1 MSPALIILALLK
13 TSVALTVL
21 AVGFKATWSDTIFLF
36 RRPNLLGRA
45 IIAMNVLMPIL
56 ALCMVTKLDLDP
68 AVKIAL
74 AALSV
79 SPVPPVF
86 PKRTVKMSGTETYS
100 VGLQVAISLLAI
112 ILVPLSM
119 NIFQSA
125 LGLSV
130 RMGPLAVAKLVFTTI
145 MIPLLAGIAF
155 RGLMPFAAQKLA
167 KPTDRVASALLLV
180 SVLPIVFASARDMWQ
195 LVGNWTLLT
204 LTAFAFAGLII
215 GYFLAGPDPE
225 HRSVLSL
232 ATSTRHPGLA
242 IAIAH
247 GNFPNQKLALAAIG
261 LYIVIAGV
269 VAALPF
275 PRKAADG
282 SSGTGKRAV
291 A

>member
-21 AVGFKATWSDTIFLF
+21 AVGFKATWSDTVFLF
-36 RRPNLLGRA
+36 QRPRLLGRA
-45 IIAMNVLMPIL
+45 IVAMNVLMPLL
-56 ALCMVTKLDLDP
+56 ALFMVTKLSLDP

-79 SPVPPVF
+79 SPVPPIF
-86 PKRTVKMSGTETYS
+86 PKKTVKVSGTETYS

-130 RMGPLAVAKLVFTTI
+130 RMGPLAVAKLVFMTI

-155 RGLMPFAAQKLA
+155 RGMMPSVAQKLA
-167 KPTDRVASALLLV
+167 KPTDAVASALLLV
-180 SVLPIVFASARDMWQ
+180 SVLPIVFASAGDMWQ
-195 LVGNWTLLT
+195 LVGNWTLVSLAT
-204 LTAFAFAGLII
+204 FALAGLII
-215 GYFLAGPDPE
+215 GYLLAGPNPE

-275 PRKAADG
+275 PRKSTETASDSEKRTAA
-282 SSGTGKRAV
+282 
-291 A
+291 